1 MQKWEYKMIEGW
13 LTNDQLEALGM
24 QGWELVST
32 AVGIGNCNMA
42 FYFKRPFATDEH
54 RRTESGG

>member
-13 LTNDQLEALGM
+13 LTNDQLEALGK

-32 AVGIGNCNMA
+32 AVGVGNSNMA
-42 FYFKRPFATDEH
+42 FYFKRPARDDA
-54 RRTESGG
+54 

>member
-32 AVGIGNCNMA
+32 AVGIGNANIA
-42 FYFKRPFATDEH
+42 FYFKRPARADEAQ
-54 RRTESGG
+54 R